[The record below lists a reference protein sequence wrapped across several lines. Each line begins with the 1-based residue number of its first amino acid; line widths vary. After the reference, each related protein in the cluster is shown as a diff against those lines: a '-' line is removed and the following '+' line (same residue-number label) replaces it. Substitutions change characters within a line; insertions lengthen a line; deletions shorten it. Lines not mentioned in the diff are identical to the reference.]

1 MSTGVYGIVKPS
13 DVSPSDVQ
21 ISVFYSPNRESG
33 ITNSFILDSSNL
45 TNVSDNLDGGL
56 GIDVFSG
63 LYNLKLPVGQFE
75 NKGFYTI
82 VLKPVEIKATLVDCG
97 VLSTLP
103 NTKGIVFDAS
113 DGNLSN
119 FTDKF
124 ENNALTGYRVEYLDN
139 NDPTKK
145 VRNLFR
151 IITSNNRVE
160 PVTQNLADSNAKAI
174 RYRFNDNATLV
185 FCTVTPNASTSTKPD
200 VFPYI
205 GEPNQQVIL
214 THTLFNPITIEVEIV
229 DHDFETLAYGLFG
242 NQSKSLEDGIY
253 TIYNFN
259 NEIYEQYNLY
269 ELKSQFTGVPLYEI
283 KEKRSSID
291 TTKNFNDITE
301 I

>member
-33 ITNSFILDSSNL
+33 ITNSFILNSSNL

-124 ENNALTGYRVEYLDN
+124 ENNALTGYRVEYLDK

-151 IITSNNRVE
+151 IITSNLMCFHILE
-160 PVTQNLADSNAKAI
+160 NL
-174 RYRFNDNATLV
+174 
-185 FCTVTPNASTSTKPD
+185 
-200 VFPYI
+200 
-205 GEPNQQVIL
+205 
-214 THTLFNPITIEVEIV
+214 
-229 DHDFETLAYGLFG
+229 
-242 NQSKSLEDGIY
+242 
-253 TIYNFN
+253 N
-259 NEIYEQYNLY
+259 NKLY
-269 ELKSQFTGVPLYEI
+269 
-283 KEKRSSID
+283 
-291 TTKNFNDITE
+291 
-301 I
+301 

>member
-21 ISVFYSPNRESG
+21 ITVFYSPNRESG

-45 TNVSDNLDGGL
+45 TNIVDNFEGGL

-97 VLSTLP
+97 VLSALP

-113 DGNLSN
+113 DSNLSQ

-124 ENNALTGYRVEYLDN
+124 ENNALTGYRVEYLDK

-151 IITSNNRVE
+151 VITSNNRVE
-160 PVTQNLADSNAKAI
+160 PVTQNLADSNAKAV

-214 THTLFNPITIEVEIV
+214 THTLFNPVTIEVEIV

-283 KEKRSSID
+283 KEKRSNID

>member
-97 VLSTLP
+97 VLSALP

-113 DGNLSN
+113 DSNLSQ

-124 ENNALTGYRVEYLDN
+124 ENNALTGYRVEYLDK

-151 IITSNNRVE
+151 VITSNNRVE
-160 PVTQNLADSNAKAI
+160 PVTQNLADSNAKAV

-214 THTLFNPITIEVEIV
+214 THTLFNTVTIEVEIV